1 IRVAFSDGGEATF
14 DKVIFACNADQVLDL
29 LEEPTPLER
38 ELLSAWRYKEGR
50 LVVHRDYTAFPRREL
65 MQAYTFLYRRRSGSF
80 STSVNGALWRE
91 SAVPDT
97 CDLISSQHPNFPIR
111 EDRIE
116 LDTVLRTPI
125 FDFRSCATIARL
137 PELNGVKNTYY
148 CGSYFGYG
156 LHEDAIRSAV
166 DVSRRLGV
174 EHW

>member
-1 IRVAFSDGGEATF
+1 
-14 DKVIFACNADQVLDL
+14 
-29 LEEPTPLER
+29 
-38 ELLSAWRYKEGR
+38 
-50 LVVHRDYTAFPRREL
+50 VHRDYTAFPKREL
-65 MQAYTFLYRRRSGSF
+65 MQPYTFLYRRRDGVL
-80 STSVNGALWRE
+80 STSVNGALWLE

-125 FDFRSCATIARL
+125 FDFDSCATTHRL
-137 PELNGVKNTYY
+137 EELNGVNNTYY

-166 DVSRRLGV
+166 EVARRLGV
-174 EHW
+174 EPWR